1 MATVT
6 ATAAGLTGSPL
17 TFTETVTS
25 TGPGVPAFV
34 TPVAAGNNQ
43 SATVNTNVL
52 VAPSVLVT
60 DANAIPV
67 PGVQV
72 TFAVATGGGSITGA
86 NATTNAGGVATVG
99 SWKLGTVSGSN
110 NNTLTAT
117 VTALTPAT
125 ITATATAGPATTLSL
140 VSGDNQNGNS
150 GTQLPNPLIV
160 VANDAFGNPVN
171 GVAISWVPTDGNLSA
186 TNNQTGA
193 NGQAQVTWT
202 LGSIQTSPTVTA
214 TATGLTPVVFHAT
227 VIAPNQ
233 ILLSQAGIPGVGVGQ
248 SAQVDITLTTPA
260 PAGGKTVTL
269 TPNPAGFFTVAPGT
283 VNIAQGATTGSV
295 QVTGVA
301 VGTASLDAT
310 APGYVA
316 GSLSIDVQS
325 RAFSVPTTLSVP
337 FGQTASLPI
346 QISAPAP
353 AGGVVID
360 VVSDAP
366 TLVQVQ
372 TPQVTIPAGSTVAN
386 ATLFGALPGTANV
399 TASNAA
405 YATPQFSIVT
415 TSASLNIIQN
425 SVPINQS
432 FGGTVDVRFESLGQ
446 GIAAPPGGVTVT
458 YTPADPT
465 CVAAVSPTTIPAGL
479 VTTSTTVSY
488 GGSATLPCNTM
499 LVASTTP
506 SAILSDSVPIS
517 VAPTPPITLFQ
528 NSAQIGSGLED
539 SYSGQLGA
547 SNHGGATVTITS
559 SDPTVALVSPNAS
572 TAGSPTGQI
581 TVNVL
586 NGQTS
591 FSYEVQVKEGK
602 TGAFTITAQASGFT
616 DGTLNLSAV
625 QPGFE
630 IQGLPTTGTT
640 FSADIAFYAQVG
652 LPNGQLTGLNRVQN
666 VRAGAPNPVDVTFT
680 DQGGP
685 PTGGLSGTLVT
696 LAGTGTSRTVQI
708 PNDGSRYYTATQI
721 SQGGVG
727 YRALTGGTDSI
738 TAAIPGYLPMSN
750 GVPRGITVSQPPIT
764 MNPFSTSV
772 GQGLTESGS
781 FSLGASNH
789 GGVTVTYQSLS
800 PGKVLISK
808 SQGSPAV
815 ASDTFNLLNGQTSRG
830 IYFVGLEGITDT
842 AQITLSA
849 PGFAPDTAVI
859 TVVQPGVELV
869 GPPTSLSTASGVQ
882 TMYAQVGLP
891 NAQGTAL
898 QRVEVLRAGAP
909 SPLTARFTSRT
920 PTIGKIVTSTDTA
933 AFENATIPN
942 DGTVYYTPTVLAGG
956 GVGFLPVS
964 GGQVDVVA
972 AITGFQQMTNS
983 IPRTITVSQPTI
995 SISLF
1000 TAQVGSGLSDNG
1012 NIQLSA
1018 NQIVGGVDLTLTS
1031 LNSGTG
1037 LVAPNSSTAGTPSFQ
1052 VHLNQGTTGQ
1062 GFAMSGLEGQVGPD
1076 SLVASAPGY
1085 ASDTVV
1091 VSIVQP
1097 GVEIQGLPANTTTLS
1112 TVSQF
1117 YAQIGLPNANLTSL
1131 NRVENVRAG
1140 APAPYTVT
1148 FTSSIPSIGDL
1159 IVSLPAPDTNN
1170 IQTAQIPVGFYYT
1183 PTSLGTGGV
1192 AFRPILGGSTDVSA
1206 SITGFVAMS
1215 TTNPRT
1221 VTVTQPGMSLSV
1233 NSVVGSGLIEQGN
1246 GNLAASNHGGV
1257 TVTISSSDPTIVT
1270 LSKDAATAGTD
1281 SIQIFVP
1288 DQTSGFNFFVQAM
1301 EGKTGTVSLTATAS
1315 GFTNGTT
1322 TAQAVQPGIELGG
1335 VPTSITTLSPNTD
1348 FYAQIGVPNA
1358 NNTSLNRVQ
1367 NVRPGAPSAV
1377 IATFSSSSPAFADL
1391 ATQAG
1396 GSGSPQNVQIPT
1408 GFYYTPTNFTTGG
1421 VTLHPVAA
1429 GTTTVSVVA
1438 PGFTQM
1444 STTGLRSVTVT
1455 TPVITLNL
1463 NGSAVGSGLQLSG
1476 NGNLGASNHGGVT
1489 VTLTSADQTKL
1500 LLAPDA
1506 STAGQGSIQIT
1517 VPNNSAGF
1525 NYVVMAKEGQTGNV
1539 GITATVDAR
1548 FQDGAFT
1555 VPLVQPGI
1563 EIQGLPSSL
1572 TAGGQDVGFYVQVG
1586 IPNSLGTGLQQT
1598 ESLRFG
1604 APAPLDATLTTSDVT
1619 VAGLIDQVNTTP
1631 ASSLGTQVPV
1641 GGYFSPTSIASG
1653 GIGIRP
1659 LVAGVTIVKVT
1670 ATGYVQMSGNGVR
1683 QVNVQ

>member
-1 MATVT
+1 VP
-6 ATAAGLTGSPL
+6 GVPL
-17 TFTETVTS
+17 TFV
-25 TGPGVPAFV
+25 
-34 TPVAAGNNQ
+34 
-43 SATVNTNVL
+43 
-52 VAPSVLVT
+52 
-60 DANAIPV
+60 
-67 PGVQV
+67 
-72 TFAVATGGGSITGA
+72 VATGGGSITGA
-86 NATTNAGGVATVG
+86 NATTNASGVATVG

-117 VTALTPAT
+117 VTSLTPAT
-125 ITATATAGPATTLSL
+125 ITASATAGAPASL
-140 VSGDNQNGNS
+140 AIFSGDNQNGNS
-150 GTQLPNPLIV
+150 STVLPNPLVVV
-160 VANDAFGNPVN
+160 VADGFSNPVPA
-171 GVAISWVPTDGNLSA
+171 VTVSWTPSDGNVSA
-186 TNNQTGA
+186 PTSQTGA
-193 NGQAQVTWT
+193 NGQASVTWT
-202 LGSIQTSPTVTA
+202 LGTQTSPTVTA
-214 TATGLTPVVFHAT
+214 GVTGLTSVVFHAT

-233 ILLSQAGIPGVGVGQ
+233 ILLSQPGIPGVGVGQ
-248 SAQVDITLTTPA
+248 SAQVDISLTTPA
-260 PAGGKTVTL
+260 PAGGKIVTL
-269 TPNPAGFFTVAPGT
+269 APNPAGFFTVAPGT
-283 VNIAQGATTGSV
+283 VNIAQGQTTGSV

-301 VGTASLDAT
+301 VGTATLDAT

-337 FGQTASLPI
+337 FGQTASMPI

-372 TPQVTIPAGSTVAN
+372 TPQVTIPAGSTAAN
-386 ATLFGALPGTANV
+386 ATLFGALPGVANV

-415 TSASLNIIQN
+415 TSASLNIIQA
-425 SVPINQS
+425 SLAINQS
-432 FGGTVDVRFESLGQ
+432 FGGTVDVHFESNGQ
-446 GIAAPPGGVTVT
+446 GIPAPPGGVSVT
-458 YTPADPT
+458 YASADPT
-465 CVAAVSPTTIPAGL
+465 CVQVVSPTTIPAGL
-479 VTTSTTVSY
+479 VTTSTTASY
-488 GGSATLPCNTM
+488 GGTATLPCNTM
-499 LVASTTP
+499 LLATTTP
-506 SAILSDSVPIS
+506 SAIQPDSVPIS
-517 VAPTPPITLFQ
+517 VAPTPPISLFQ
-528 NSAQIGSGLED
+528 NSPQVGSGLQD

-547 SNHGGATVTITS
+547 SNHGGATVTIKS

-572 TAGSPTGQI
+572 TAGSGQI

-591 FSYEVQVKEGK
+591 FSYAVQVLEGK

-616 DGTLNLSAV
+616 DGTLNLTAV

-640 FSADIAFYAQVG
+640 FSADIPFYAQVG
-652 LPNGQLTGLNRVQN
+652 LPNGQLTGLTRVQN
-666 VRAGAPNPVDVTFT
+666 IRAGAPNPVDVTFT
-680 DQGGP
+680 DKGGP

-696 LAGTGTSRTVQI
+696 LAGTGASRTVQI

-738 TAAIPGYLPMSN
+738 TAVIPGYLPMSN

-764 MNPFSTSV
+764 INAFSTLV

-781 FSLGASNH
+781 FTLGASNH

-808 SQGSPAV
+808 SQGSPGV
-815 ASDTFNLLNGQTSRG
+815 ASDTFNLLNGQTNRT
-830 IYFVGLEGITDT
+830 IYFSGLEGIADT
-842 AQITLSA
+842 AYIKLSA
-849 PGFAPDTAVI
+849 PGFTADSAII

-869 GPPTSLSTASGVQ
+869 GPSTSLSTASGVQ
-882 TMYAQVGLP
+882 AMYAQVGIP
-891 NAQGTAL
+891 NGQGTAL
-898 QRVEVLRAGAP
+898 QRVEVHRAGAP
-909 SPLTARFTSRT
+909 APLTATFTSRSVA
-920 PTIGKIVTSTDTA
+920 IGAIVTATDTA
-933 AFENATIPN
+933 VSEVATIPN
-942 DGTVYYTPTVLAGG
+942 DGTVYYTPTTVAGG
-956 GVGFLPVS
+956 GVGFLPLS
-964 GGQVDVVA
+964 GGQVDVVT
-972 AITGFQQMTNS
+972 AIAGFQQMTSS

-995 SISLF
+995 SVSLF
-1000 TAQVGSGLSDNG
+1000 TTQVGSGLSDNG

-1052 VHLNQGTTGQ
+1052 VHLNQGTTNI

-1091 VSIVQP
+1091 VDIVQP

-1117 YAQIGLPNANLTSL
+1117 YAQIGLPNANNTSL
-1131 NRVENVRAG
+1131 IRVQNVRAG

-1148 FTSSIPSIGDL
+1148 FTSAAPSIGDL

-1183 PTSLGTGGV
+1183 PTSLGSGGV

-1206 SITGFVAMS
+1206 GITGFLPMS
-1215 TTNPRT
+1215 STNPRT

-1233 NSVVGSGLIEQGN
+1233 NSVVGSGLLESGS
-1246 GNLAASNHGGV
+1246 GTLAASNHGGV

-1270 LSKDAATAGTD
+1270 LSKDAATAGTG

-1288 DQTSGFNFFVQAM
+1288 DQSSGFNFFIQGM
-1301 EGKTGTVSLTATAS
+1301 EGKTGTVGLTATAS

-1322 TAQAVQPGIELGG
+1322 TAQAVQPGIELAG
-1335 VPTSITTLSPNTD
+1335 VPTSTTTLSPNTD

-1367 NVRPGAPSAV
+1367 NVRPGGPSAV

-1396 GSGSPQNVQIPT
+1396 GAGSPQNVQIPT
-1408 GFYYTPTNFTTGG
+1408 GFYYTPTNFTSGG
-1421 VTLHPVAA
+1421 VTLHPVSA

-1444 STTGLRSVTVT
+1444 STSGLRSVTVT
-1455 TPVITLNL
+1455 TPVISLSLN
-1463 NGSAVGSGLQLSG
+1463 NGAVAGGLQENG
-1476 NGNLGASNHGGVT
+1476 VGNLGASNHGGVT
-1489 VTLTSADQTKL
+1489 VTLTSGDPTKL
-1500 LLAPDA
+1500 LIAPNG
-1506 STAGQGSIQIT
+1506 TTQGTGTLQLQ
-1517 VPNNSAGF
+1517 VANNQSQFTFVLQGL
-1525 NYVVMAKEGQTGNV
+1525 EGQTGNV

-1548 FQDGAFT
+1548 FVDGSLA
-1555 VPLVQPGI
+1555 VPVVQPGI
-1563 EIQGLPSSL
+1563 EIQGLSANQAS
-1572 TAGGQDVGFYVQVG
+1572 GGPDQAFYVQVG
-1586 IPNSLGTGLQQT
+1586 LPNSLGTGLQNVQ
-1598 ESLRFG
+1598 SIRFG
-1604 APAPLDATLTTSDVT
+1604 APGPLDATLTTSDAT
-1619 VAGLIDQVNTTP
+1619 VAGLINQVTSTP
-1631 ASSLGTQVPV
+1631 VTSLGVQVPI
-1641 GGYFSPTSIASG
+1641 GQYYSPTTIATG
-1653 GIGIRP
+1653 GIGLRP
-1659 LVAGVTIVKVT
+1659 IAPGVAIVRAT
-1670 ATGYVQMSGNGVR
+1670 ASGYIQMSGNGVR